1 MSQELKPSAIA
12 TKIKKWLTTVQ
23 ELKTEKRRVSFPITR
38 LTSIKSLCQD
48 QKAAGTFA
56 LHICQRVQ
64 QEMDEIKRPE
74 QFSESEWESH
84 KALVAEA
91 IAQMENYLATP
102 NVEGKRS
109 LQGLLRQIDQYQ
121 GDDVRRVH
129 WTTVHFVRSGYL
141 LKLSYGLQCFVES
154 DFPYF
159 AYKLASEYVERYNPF
174 YGNGLIPE
182 SIPMLLDVA
191 EFWCQ
196 YYFAQT
202 LEEKFPIVLGPRILI
217 RDSN

>member
-1 MSQELKPSAIA
+1 MNQQLKPSAIA
-12 TKIKKWLTTVQ
+12 AKIKKWLTTAQ
-23 ELKTEKRRVSFPITR
+23 ELRNSRYALPITR

-56 LHICQRVQ
+56 LHICLSTE
-64 QEMDEIKRPE
+64 QEMNEIKRPE
-74 QFSESEWESH
+74 HFSESEWDAH
-84 KALVAEA
+84 KKLFADA
-91 IAQMENYLATP
+91 IAQMENYLANP
-102 NVEGKRS
+102 EIENKQS
-109 LQGLLRQIDQYQ
+109 LKGLLKQIDQYQ

-141 LKLSYGLQCFVES
+141 LKLSYGLQCFVEP

-159 AYKLASEYVERYNPF
+159 AYKLANEYTERYNPF

-196 YYFAQT
+196 YYFSQT
-202 LEEKFPIVLGPRILI
+202 LEEKFPVVLKPEIFI
-217 RDSN
+217 RGGN